1 MMPPLAVVPLA
12 IAALVLAVA
21 WGRLHPFLGF
31 IVVSAAAGFGL
42 GIPPSELPAVIRRGI
57 GDVFGALAIVIV
69 CGAMLGRIVV
79 ESGAAARIATA
90 LVGRF
95 GERRIAWAMAATGLV
110 VGIPLFYGVG
120 FMLLVPIIF
129 AVIGRRG
136 LPPLVVAIPA
146 LAAMSVAHG
155 LLPPHPAP
163 TALVAAFDCSLGR
176 TLLLGL
182 VVALPAI
189 VVAGPLFAAALRSI
203 PARPPEGLT
212 GDRADGGRP
221 PGLGVSLAT
230 ALFPALLLA
239 IAAVA
244 APLARGG
251 PWEAALAFAT
261 DADVVM
267 ILSLAVAAVTLGLAR
282 GKRLSSVMQ
291 SYAGGIVDVASIL
304 LVVAGSGA
312 FKQVLVHSG
321 VNDLLGDWLGGLS
334 LDPLVLG
341 WLVTAVIRICVGSAT
356 VAGLTAAGLLEPL
369 VAAGAADP
377 ELMVLAIGAGS
388 LACSHVNDGAFWMF
402 KEYFNVSLF
411 DTFRSWTLMET
422 IVSIVALAGVLLVDL
437 LTAG

>member
-1 MMPPLAVVPLA
+1 
-12 IAALVLAVA
+12 
-21 WGRLHPFLGF
+21 
-31 IVVSAAAGFGL
+31 
-42 GIPPSELPAVIRRGI
+42 
-57 GDVFGALAIVIV
+57 
-69 CGAMLGRIVV
+69 
-79 ESGAAARIATA
+79 
-90 LVGRF
+90 
-95 GERRIAWAMAATGLV
+95 
-110 VGIPLFYGVG
+110 
-120 FMLLVPIIF
+120 
-129 AVIGRRG
+129 
-136 LPPLVVAIPA
+136 
-146 LAAMSVAHG
+146 
-155 LLPPHPAP
+155 
-163 TALVAAFDCSLGR
+163 
-176 TLLLGL
+176 
-182 VVALPAI
+182 
-189 VVAGPLFAAALRSI
+189 
-203 PARPPEGLT
+203 
-212 GDRADGGRP
+212 
-221 PGLGVSLAT
+221 
-230 ALFPALLLA
+230 
-239 IAAVA
+239 
-244 APLARGG
+244 
-251 PWEAALAFAT
+251 
-261 DADVVM
+261 
-267 ILSLAVAAVTLGLAR
+267 
-282 GKRLSSVMQ
+282 MQ